1 MQTSRDGKRATVE
14 ATLTEGGELMAEG
27 EETDGGVLDSYRAT
41 FTQEYEARLLRGK
54 GWRLV
59 GSRLV
64 F

>member
-1 MQTSRDGKRATVE
+1 MQTSRDGRRAIVE
-14 ATLTEGGELMAEG
+14 ATLSEGGELMAEDD
-27 EETDGGVLDSYRAT
+27 DGGVIDSYRAT

>member
-14 ATLTEGGELMAEG
+14 ATLSEGGELLAE
-27 EETDGGVLDSYRAT
+27 DDSGGVIDSYRAT
-41 FTQEYEARLLRGK
+41 FTQEYEARLLRSK

-59 GSRLV
+59 GSKLV